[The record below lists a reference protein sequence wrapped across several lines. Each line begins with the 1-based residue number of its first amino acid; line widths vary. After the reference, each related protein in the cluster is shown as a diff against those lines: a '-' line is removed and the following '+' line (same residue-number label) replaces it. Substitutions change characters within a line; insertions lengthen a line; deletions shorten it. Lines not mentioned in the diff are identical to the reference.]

1 MAVIKHPE
9 QRVGVFVDIQNMYYS
24 AKNLYQMRVNFGN
37 ILERAVSGRK
47 LIRALAYVIKSNNP
61 DEQGFFNAL
70 TGQGFSVKM
79 KDLQVYYDGTKK
91 GDWDVGLAMDAVKL
105 SEKIDVAVIVSGDGD
120 YVPLVEYLQYTGV
133 LVEVM
138 AFRESAS
145 TKLVEAVDDFTD
157 LSQEQEWYLMKSLKR
172 PIRYLG
178 SMMRRGKEGE
188 ENRDNQ

>member
-1 MAVIKHPE
+1 MAVAKHAE

-61 DEQGFFNAL
+61 DEQGFFDAL

-91 GDWDVGLAMDAVKL
+91 ESFETLAESLNAKGKL
-105 SEKIDVAVIVSGDGD
+105 DSVVFTGGIFNKANINKLNNLMSVLKAAMKRVRG
-120 YVPLVEYLQYTGV
+120 VET
-133 LVEVM
+133 
-138 AFRESAS
+138 
-145 TKLVEAVDDFTD
+145 VDEFID
-157 LSQEQEWYLMKSLKR
+157 LSQEQEWFLMKAIKQ
-172 PIRYLG
+172 PVRYLG
-178 SMMRRGKEGE
+178 RMIGRKGRE
-188 ENRDNQ
+188 EE

>member
-1 MAVIKHPE
+1 MAVAKHAE

-61 DEQGFFNAL
+61 DEQGFFDAL
-70 TGQGFSVKM
+70 AGQGFSVKM

-91 GDWDVGLAMDAVKL
+91 GDWDVGLAMDAVRLATKL
-105 SEKIDVAVIVSGDGD
+105 DAVVLVSGDGD
-120 YVPLVEYLQYTGV
+120 YVPLVEYLQHQGV
-133 LVEVM
+133 FVEAM

-145 TKLVEAVDDFTD
+145 GKLIEVVDEFTD
-157 LSQEQEWYLMKSLKR
+157 LSQEQEWFLMKAIKQ
-172 PIRYLG
+172 PVRYLG
-178 SMMRRGKEGE
+178 RMMSRNRE
-188 ENRDNQ
+188 EE